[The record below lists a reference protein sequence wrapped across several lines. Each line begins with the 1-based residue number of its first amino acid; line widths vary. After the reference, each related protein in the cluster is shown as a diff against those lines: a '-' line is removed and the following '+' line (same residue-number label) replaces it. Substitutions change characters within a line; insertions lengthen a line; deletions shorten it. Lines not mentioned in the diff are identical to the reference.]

1 MAGHSK
7 WANIKHKKG
16 RADAARGKLFTRLI
30 REITVAAREGGGDE
44 ANNPRLRAAILNA
57 KSENMPAANIERAV
71 KKGTGDLPGESYE
84 SAVYEG
90 YGPGGVAIFIE
101 VLTDN
106 KNRAVSQVRHLLNK
120 YNASMAESG
129 SVAWVFDQ
137 KGLVVVSRDS
147 VDEDTLM
154 MAALEAGA
162 EDIVE
167 EDSVYEVYTPSQGF
181 DAVQK
186 ALAARQIPVERA
198 ELTRVP
204 QNTVPVEGTT
214 AAQVIR
220 LLEMLESQ
228 DDVQRVY
235 ANFEMDDEQL
245 AALIS
250 T

>member
-7 WANIKHKKG
+7 WANIKHRKG
-16 RADAARGKLFTRLI
+16 RADAARGKRFTRLI
-30 REITVAAREGGGDE
+30 REITVSAREGSGDE

-84 SAVYEG
+84 GAVYEG
-90 YGPGGVAIFIE
+90 YGPGGVALFIE

-106 KNRAVSQVRHLLNK
+106 RNRTVSQVRHLLNK
-120 YNASMAESG
+120 HNASMAESG

-137 KGLVVVSRDS
+137 KGLVVVSRENA
-147 VDEDTLM
+147 DEETLM
-154 MAALEAGA
+154 LAALEAGA

-167 EDSVYEVYTPSQGF
+167 DDAVYEVYTSPQGF
-181 DAVQK
+181 GPVQK
-186 ALAARQIPVERA
+186 ALAARQIPFERA

-204 QNTVPVEGTT
+204 QNTVTVEGNT
-214 AAQVIR
+214 AVRLIR
-220 LLEMLESQ
+220 LLETLESQ

-235 ANFEMDDEQL
+235 ANFEMDEEEL
-245 AALIS
+245 SALMS
-250 T
+250 P